1 MERFQCRIH
10 KEISYTRD
18 DSYLEMAE
26 NIGSFSFDVTKRILC
41 ILYSEGKMKKTI
53 LATKTRLNYNV
64 CLRYINMLKVLG
76 WVEISSEI
84 SITQTGR
91 NVLNRLLNQ
100 TAADLENTETY
111 DMDQS
116 SENDI
121 KNFPNEQKLESS
133 NKIRNGS
140 YPNIMIVD
148 DEPDVLLTYES
159 FLTNTGFNVSTF
171 EDPYG
176 ALRAF
181 VSKQMLFDLVILDI
195 RMENLNGLQLYQ
207 SMKAMKP
214 SSKIIF
220 ASALDAAK
228 ELTSVLPDVKA
239 QDIIKKPVDREY
251 FLKAV
256 KTALGV

>member
-1 MERFQCRIH
+1 
-10 KEISYTRD
+10 
-18 DSYLEMAE
+18 MAE

-100 TAADLENTETY
+100 TAADMENTETY
-111 DMDQS
+111 DMDQT

-140 YPNIMIVD
+140 YNPNIMIVD

-181 VSKQMLFDLVILDI
+181 VSEQMLFDLVILDI

-214 SSKIIF
+214 FSKIIF

-228 ELTSVLPDVKA
+228 ELTSVLADVKA

>member
-1 MERFQCRIH
+1 
-10 KEISYTRD
+10 
-18 DSYLEMAE
+18 MAE

-41 ILYSEGKMKKTI
+41 ILYSEGKIKKTI

-100 TAADLENTETY
+100 TTADMENTATY
-111 DMDQS
+111 DMNQS

-121 KNFPNEQKLESS
+121 KNFSNEQKLEFS

-140 YPNIMIVD
+140 YNPNIMIVD

-171 EDPYG
+171 EDPYS

-181 VSKQMLFDLVILDI
+181 VSKPMLFDLVILDI

-214 SSKIIF
+214 TSKIIF

-228 ELTSVLPDVKA
+228 ELTSVLPDVKT